1 MTKYI
6 GNLERNARSKERWAG
21 FASGNIDSLGSTKHT
36 VSLGLSQQCI
46 VRKVAFS
53 KAYGIKV
60 TVYRHPPMC
69 VFDARVKFS
78 SFEYFSLF
86 FFLPTAFD
94 KNILGKH
101 NITYSISN

>member
-6 GNLERNARSKERWAG
+6 SNLERNARSKERWAG

-53 KAYGIKV
+53 NLYLAYSAVKYFYSRYHILLLTSFHE
-60 TVYRHPPMC
+60 TVGMNLQH
-69 VFDARVKFS
+69 KIN
-78 SFEYFSLF
+78 L
-86 FFLPTAFD
+86 
-94 KNILGKH
+94 
-101 NITYSISN
+101 SIIQY